1 MRVRRLTIGI
11 LFALCA
17 LAADKSLPNQAGNAK
32 LSLNGTAVID
42 RKAITD
48 LMGIDLGEG
57 FIVVKIRAV
66 PQTLQALRVSMDDFT
81 LVSRKNGEKSGA
93 MSPHAIAGSGAMV
106 IGDARAQSGQG
117 IGTRNNPTTM
127 PPPVMGGPLGMPT
140 NGGGLGNTG
149 TIQEGTVDARMERRT
164 KEDPRLAYLEAKAFQ
179 DVEGKE
185 PVEGL
190 LYFNLTGKF
199 KPKDLGLIYA
209 GPAGRLV
216 IDFQ

>member
-1 MRVRRLTIGI
+1 MPRQLTIGLLI
-11 LFALCA
+11 ALGA
-17 LAADKSLPNQAGNAK
+17 LAADKSLPNQAGNSK
-32 LSLNGTAVID
+32 LSLNGTAIVD
-42 RKAITD
+42 RKAVTD

-93 MSPHAIAGSGAMV
+93 MSPHAIAGTGSMV
-106 IGDARAQSGQG
+106 IGDVRSQSGQG

-127 PPPVMGGPLGMPT
+127 PPPVMGAPVGMPT
-140 NGGGLGNTG
+140 NGSGIGNTG

-164 KEDPRLAYLEAKAFQ
+164 KEDPRLTFLEAKTFQ
-179 DVEGKE
+179 DVETKE

-190 LYFNLTGKF
+190 LYFNLTGKL

>member
-1 MRVRRLTIGI
+1 MIGLLT
-11 LFALCA
+11 ALCA
-17 LAADKSLPNQAGNAK
+17 VAEDKSLPNQAGNSK
-32 LSLNGTAVID
+32 LSLNGTAITE
-42 RKAITD
+42 RTAITD

-93 MSPHAIAGSGAMV
+93 MSPTAIAGSTAMI
-106 IGDARAQSGQG
+106 IGDVRSQSGLG
-117 IGTRNNPTTM
+117 IGARNSPNTM
-127 PPPVMGGPLGMPT
+127 PPPVMGAPVGMPS
-140 NGGGLGNTG
+140 NGGGIGNTG
-149 TIQEGTVDARMERRT
+149 SVQEGTVDARMERRT
-164 KEDPRLAYLEAKAFQ
+164 KEDPRLAFLEAKVFQ
-179 DVEGKE
+179 DVESKE

-190 LYFNLTGKF
+190 LYFNLNGKL

-216 IDFQ
+216 IDFK